1 MRKVWHGRKSV
12 KKTKGKQLKD
22 LDRNVSLASWLCL
35 TGLLITTTASAT
47 GVVFSTHKSRHLL
60 NELQQLESQRNG
72 LQVEWGQLLLE
83 QSSLVSQGRI
93 ENLAIAEL
101 GMKIPATENVVVV
114 SGD

>member
-1 MRKVWHGRKSV
+1 MAPGRTRQRANRRRGSREIGRG
-12 KKTKGKQLKD
+12 TWLGL
-22 LDRNVSLASWLCL
+22 VSLLL
-35 TGLLITTTASAT
+35 VTTGTAT
-47 GVVFSTHKSRHLL
+47 GVIYSTHKSRQLL
-60 NELQQLESQRNG
+60 NELQQLEQQRNE

>member
-1 MRKVWHGRKSV
+1 MFGKAKKS
-12 KKTKGKQLKD
+12 TKGRQLKD
-22 LDRNVSLASWLCL
+22 LDNRISVKYWLSPISL
-35 TGLLITTTASAT
+35 LLVVTASAT
-47 GVVFSTHKSRHLL
+47 GVIYSTHTNRHLL
-60 NELQQLESQRNG
+60 NELQQLERHRNE

-114 SGD
+114 SGE